1 VALDFDEDLKE
12 MLSEDEHGV
21 SYKYRGQ
28 SYEGIFNEEFLSQ
41 DVGRA
46 GMESTTPVLYARS
59 VDIVGIE
66 HEEII
71 ELKGRVFSVVG
82 DQPDGTGLTMLVL
95 EYV

>member
-1 VALDFDEDLKE
+1 MALDFDEDLKE

-21 SYKYRGQ
+21 AYEYRGGTF
-28 SYEGIFNEEFLSQ
+28 EGIFNEEFLSQ

-59 VDIVGIE
+59 VDISGIE
-66 HEEII
+66 HEEVIQ
-71 ELKGRVFSVVG
+71 LKGRTFQVVG
-82 DQPDGTGLTMLVL
+82 NQPDGTGLTMLVL